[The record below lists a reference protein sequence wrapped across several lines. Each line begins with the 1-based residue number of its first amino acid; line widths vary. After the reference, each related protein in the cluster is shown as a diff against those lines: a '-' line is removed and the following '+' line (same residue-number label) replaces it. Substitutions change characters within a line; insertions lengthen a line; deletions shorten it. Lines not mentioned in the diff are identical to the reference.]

1 MASKYTDAELKEL
14 YYLALS
20 EGLDQL
26 DPGEKRAVTRWCQ
39 RTHHPRPGIEPTAT
53 PASAPADPVIA
64 GDSGW
69 KVVAAAPVD
78 SGPRVVVERRVDT
91 PAGTSFVDAAEPAR
105 PDLDPE
111 PEPEPARPEPAPV
124 DGGELPEGC
133 EFLGSWP
140 EDAEDGT
147 KRLTRSQLIARVLMA
162 HPGMPA
168 VIARG
173 QSRKQALDMRSR
185 LHSGK
190 FKAYP
195 GGRACWRCGIAPD
208 RERAGRYVVVLEYRT
223 DAEATR

>member
-39 RTHHPRPGIEPTAT
+39 RTHHPRPGIEPATT
-53 PASAPADPVIA
+53 PASAPAA
-64 GDSGW
+64 
-69 KVVAAAPVD
+69 

-91 PAGTSFVDAAEPAR
+91 PSGTSFVDEPEPAR
-105 PDLDPE
+105 PDLEPDLEPAPAPE
-111 PEPEPARPEPAPV
+111 PEPAPEPARPEPAPV

-133 EFLGSWP
+133 EFLAAWP

-147 KRLTRSQLIARVLMA
+147 KRLTRSQVIARVLMA